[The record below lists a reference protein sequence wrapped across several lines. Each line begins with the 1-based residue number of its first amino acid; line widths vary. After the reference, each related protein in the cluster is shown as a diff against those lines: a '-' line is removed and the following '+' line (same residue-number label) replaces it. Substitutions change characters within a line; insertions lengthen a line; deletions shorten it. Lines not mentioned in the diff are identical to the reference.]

1 MTSVDVSDEPLKQA
15 AGAVAAAK
23 AALDQKAVELLVGWR
38 MSESS
43 YGVGS
48 VDVDGDVRDGLIK
61 ASNLTLARIQRSTL
75 RRFDIDVTMEEGES
89 LVAPADLFPDDDKL
103 LAAMQMDPV
112 PSRLKPEDLGGAS
125 DGSDE
130 ATDKKKIV
138 VYGLRCRVMSK
149 DAWAVFLN
157 KADPWLSARS
167 AGVIALF
174 GQEGLRVADL
184 PVFQFRPIF
193 DLLIAGGA
201 VIAAGY
207 TTFDQLFRP
216 VAIGRADAAVD
227 ELVKRLPKTLPLSSS
242 SADSLKLAARRSPRV
257 RNRLRV
263 VLSKKYLDA
272 LTAAA
277 IRSEL
282 KRQKVDAKVFLDGD
296 ELIVDPA
303 RPMLVL
309 SLLDEDLYRGG
320 FSGELWVTE
329 RKSRS

>member
-1 MTSVDVSDEPLKQA
+1 MELSEDPLKE
-15 AGAVAAAK
+15 GAVALAAAK
-23 AALDQKAVELLVGWR
+23 AALDQKAAELLVGWR
-38 MSESS
+38 TSESN

-48 VDVDGDVRDGLIK
+48 VDVDADVRDGLIK
-61 ASNLTLARIQRSTL
+61 AANATLARIQSSTM
-75 RRFDIDVTMEEGES
+75 RRFDIDVTMEEQES
-89 LVAPADLFPDDDKL
+89 LVAPAELFPDDDKL

-112 PSRLKPEDLGGAS
+112 PLRLKPVDLGGAS
-125 DGSDE
+125 DGGAE
-130 ATDKKKIV
+130 ATGKKKIV
-138 VYGLRCRVMSK
+138 VYGLRCRVTSQ
-149 DAWAVFLN
+149 DPWVVFLN

-167 AGVIALF
+167 AGVLAFF

-227 ELVKRLPKTLPLSSS
+227 ELVKRLPKKLPLSAS
-242 SADSLKLAARRSPRV
+242 SAESLKVAARRSPRV

-263 VLSKKYLDA
+263 VLSKNYLDA

-277 IRSEL
+277 IRTEL
-282 KRQKVDAKVFLDGD
+282 RRQKVDAKVFLDGD
-296 ELIVDPA
+296 DLVVDPA

-309 SLLDEDLYRGG
+309 SLLDEDLYRGA